1 MLVYSLTHRTNH
13 SNIVMDKRARQQLFL
28 LTFNY
33 VNGLVTSPEL
43 NDTVSQTHLGSV
55 EQAVQRH
62 SHVNCSKPDHT

>member
-1 MLVYSLTHRTNH
+1 
-13 SNIVMDKRARQQLFL
+13 MDKRARQQLFL

-33 VNGLVTSPEL
+33 VNGLVKSPEL